1 MNNKNFIIV
10 VIILAI
16 VSVVGLISYLPARS
30 DSALKYKV
38 GNFPK
43 TIGEWT
49 SKDLPLSERD
59 YEILETRNL
68 FVREYK
74 NASGEVVYFYLIY
87 SEDNR
92 KVSHPPEV
100 CYMGS
105 GATVVNKSSV
115 QLNNNLKA
123 VKLLVDKDKS
133 RQLVVYWFKAG
144 KTNTDQYLKQQ
155 SKIVLDRMLGKR
167 TSGAM
172 IRLSVDIKDD
182 KDVDR
187 GLALI
192 KSFTARIVPL
202 LDKYVP

>member
-10 VIILAI
+10 VI
-16 VSVVGLISYLPARS
+16 VSVVVSTIGLMSYLPARS

-43 TIGEWT
+43 IIGEWAST
-49 SKDLPLSERD
+49 DLPISKQD
-59 YEILETRNL
+59 YEILETRNI
-68 FVREYK
+68 FIRDYK
-74 NASGEVVYFYLIY
+74 NANGESVYFYLIY

-105 GATVVNKSSV
+105 GATVASKSSV

-155 SKIVLDRMLGKR
+155 SKIVIDRMLGKR
-167 TSGAM
+167 TSGAL
-172 IRLSVDIKDD
+172 IRLSVDIKGENTD
-182 KDVDR
+182 KELV
-187 GLALI
+187 LI
-192 KSFTARIVPL
+192 KSFAAQIMPL